1 MTLTREQLKNK
12 KSELESLIQATQEE
26 YAGAKGAKLNA
37 GMALLTKMKQELI
50 SLEEQLSN
58 QYVPFHYQDQLISPR
73 SLFVSPLFAVKNNKT
88 SRIEYMEKDIPVE
101 WHGTLKYAGP
111 ELRQSDALVFAGLIN
126 KAQDYQVGAGVS
138 FDVEDFCIQLFGHY
152 DGHIRQRL
160 KEHIIRL
167 QSAVLQF
174 STFSVQLCLR
184 FEHPSDKQWSVALDP
199 ELVFLFKERYT
210 WISLNRRKS
219 LREGLTTWLYA
230 YISCQK
236 ILTKISIE
244 QIRIL
249 SGSDAELRSFTNILR
264 IALQELA
271 ENNIVSE
278 WKISRGYLT
287 WVKTV
292 NSEEQNSIKMLN
304 DDGIILAQ
312 NGVH

>member
-1 MTLTREQLKNK
+1 MLTREQLKTK
-12 KSELESLIQATQEE
+12 KAELESLIHATQEE
-26 YAGAKGAKLNA
+26 FAGFKGAKLSA
-37 GMALLTKMKQELI
+37 GMGIITKMKQELR

-88 SRIEYMEKDIPVE
+88 SRVEYMEKDIPVE
-101 WHGTLKYAGP
+101 WHGTLKYSGP

-126 KAQDYQVGAGVS
+126 KAQEFQVGAGVS
-138 FDVEDFCIQLFGHY
+138 FDVEEFCLQLFGHY

-160 KEHIIRL
+160 KEHIVRL

-184 FEHPSDKQWSVALDP
+184 FEHPSDKHWSVALDP

-236 ILTKISIE
+236 VLTKISIE

-264 IALQELA
+264 IALQELE

-287 WVKTV
+287 WIKTS
-292 NSEEQNSIKMLN
+292 NTEALEGIKTEDAN
-304 DDGIILAQ
+304 GI
-312 NGVH
+312 N